1 MPHFMQKLSERD
13 QRIVRRAAAAIAIYL
28 VLFYGVRG
36 WQRLETR
43 RSEYQQLLHQ
53 AENLKLE
60 VLRYETRALQVKKL
74 MEEMR
79 LDPAKLSK
87 STVVAQAS
95 AAIQK
100 AAMTGRVMLGP
111 IRESP
116 GRPSARELASMQLE
130 ANGPPPALM
139 AFLHRLG
146 TLGYPLIIDSIQIS
160 AEPTRPGMVKLS
172 LTVVVLDFEQWKKE
186 EVRNA

>member
-1 MPHFMQKLSERD
+1 MPQFMQRLSERD
-13 QRIVRRAAAAIAIYL
+13 QRILRRAAAAIAIYL
-28 VLFYGVRG
+28 VLFYGVRC
-36 WQRLETR
+36 WQGMETR
-43 RSEYQQLLHQ
+43 RAEYGQLLRQ
-53 AENLKLE
+53 ADSLRLE
-60 VLRYETRALQVKKL
+60 VLRYETRALQVQKL
-74 MEEMR
+74 MDELR
-79 LDPAKLSK
+79 LDPAKLAK

-116 GRPSARELASMQLE
+116 GRASARELASMQLE
-130 ANGPPPALM
+130 ANGPPPALL

-146 TLGYPLIIDSIQIS
+146 SLGYPLIVDSIQIT
-160 AEPTRPGMVKLS
+160 AEPTRPGMVKMS